1 MKLYSWDLS
10 PYSARVRMQI
20 YAKGL
25 TDIAIEKPPTYG
37 TPKFYEDHP
46 LGRVP
51 LLEIGGEA
59 IAESAVIAEYL
70 EEIYPEP
77 SLLGAT
83 PRENARIRTLARI
96 GDIYLLNN
104 AFMLAV
110 QTRVLA
116 AETPVTT
123 GNERI
128 IAVLGGHLASGT
140 KALDR
145 MIGRDGFACLG
156 RVTLADC
163 ALVPALFLLE
173 NALPGSGLD
182 DPIAANPNVA
192 AYRDAIQKEECAAR
206 ILAELHRGLEERRE
220 LIRSGAIEKIRA
232 ARNAAREAA
241 TTPPAPCAPAAG

>member
-1 MKLYSWDLS
+1 MTMKLYSWDLS

-25 TDIAIEKPPTYG
+25 TGIAIEPPPTYG
-37 TPKFYEDHP
+37 TAKFYEDHP
-46 LGRVP
+46 IGRIP
-51 LLEIGGEA
+51 LLEIDGEA
-59 IAESAVIAEYL
+59 MPESAVIAEYL

-83 PRENARIRTLARI
+83 PRENAHIRTLARI

-104 AFMLAV
+104 TFMLAV

-123 GNERI
+123 GNEAI
-128 IAVLGGHLASGT
+128 VALLGGQLASNT

-145 MIGRDGFACLG
+145 MIGRDGFARLG

-163 ALVPALFLLE
+163 ALAPALFFLE
-173 NALPGSGLD
+173 TVCRPRVSPTRSPRTPTWPPTGPRS
-182 DPIAANPNVA
+182 
-192 AYRDAIQKEECAAR
+192 RDRSMRRASWRSCA
-206 ILAELHRGLEERRE
+206 GVW
-220 LIRSGAIEKIRA
+220 
-232 ARNAAREAA
+232 RNAAN
-241 TTPPAPCAPAAG
+241 

>member
-1 MKLYSWDLS
+1 VKLYSWDLS

-25 TDIAIEKPPTYG
+25 NHIAIEPPPTYG
-37 TPKFYEDHP
+37 TAKFYKDHP
-46 LGRVP
+46 IGRIP
-51 LLEIGGEA
+51 LLEIDGEA
-59 IAESAVIAEYL
+59 MPESEVIAEYL

-96 GDIYLLNN
+96 GDVYLMNN
-104 AFMLAV
+104 TFMLAV

-116 AETPVTT
+116 AKTPVTT
-123 GNERI
+123 GNEGI
-128 IAVLGGHLASGT
+128 IALLGGQLASNT

-156 RVTLADC
+156 RITLADC
-163 ALVPALFLLE
+163 ALVPALFFLE
-173 NALPGSGLD
+173 NVLPGTGLA
-182 DPIAANPNVA
+182 DPIAANANVA
-192 AYRDAIQKEECAAR
+192 AYRAAIRREECAAR
-206 ILAELHRGLEERRE
+206 ILVELHRGLEERRE

-232 ARNAAREAA
+232 ARDAAREAA
-241 TTPPAPCAPAAG
+241 AQA